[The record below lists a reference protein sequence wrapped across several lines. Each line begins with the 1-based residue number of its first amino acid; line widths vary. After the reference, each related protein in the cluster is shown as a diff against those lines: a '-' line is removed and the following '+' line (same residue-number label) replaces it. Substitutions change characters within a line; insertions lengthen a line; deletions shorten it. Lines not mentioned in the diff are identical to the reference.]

1 MNREFT
7 CIVCPRSCHITVDEQ
22 NNVSGNFCP
31 RGKIYVLKEM
41 SAPERTLTSSV
52 RVTNREN
59 CVVSIKTSKPIPKDK
74 VFEMM
79 DVVNSLHAEAPVSVG
94 DVLIHNPLGIDTD
107 IVITKNIL

>member
-7 CIVCPRSCHITVDEQ
+7 CIVCPRGCHITVDEQ

-31 RGKIYVLKEM
+31 RGKNYVLKEM

-52 RVTNREN
+52 RVTNRFN
-59 CVVSIKTSKPIPKDK
+59 CVVSVKTSNPIPKDK
-74 VFEMM
+74 IFEMM
-79 DVVNSLHAEAPVSVG
+79 EIVNSLHVEAPVKVG
-94 DVLIHNPLGIDTD
+94 DVLSHNPLGLDTD

>member
-7 CIVCPRSCHITVDEQ
+7 CIVCPRGCHITVDEQ

-31 RGKIYVLKEM
+31 RGKVYVLKEM

-52 RVTNREN
+52 RVTNRPN
-59 CVVSIKTSKPIPKDK
+59 CVVSVKTSNPIPKDK
-74 VFEMM
+74 IFEMM
-79 DVVNSLHAEAPVSVG
+79 EIVNSLHAEAPVSVG
-94 DVLIHNPLGIDTD
+94 DVLAHNPLGLETD

>member
-1 MNREFT
+1 MT
-7 CIVCPRSCHITVDEQ
+7 S
-22 NNVSGNFCP
+22 
-31 RGKIYVLKEM
+31 
-41 SAPERTLTSSV
+41 PERTLTSSV

-79 DVVNSLHAEAPVSVG
+79 DVVNSLHAEAPVHVG
-94 DVLIHNPLGIDTD
+94 DVLLHNPLGIDTD